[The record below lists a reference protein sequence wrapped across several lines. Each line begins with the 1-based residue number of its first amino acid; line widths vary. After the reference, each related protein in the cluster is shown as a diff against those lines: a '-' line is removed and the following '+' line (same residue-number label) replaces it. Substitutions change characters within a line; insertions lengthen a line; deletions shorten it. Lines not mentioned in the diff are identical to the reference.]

1 MMKRLVSAKKL
12 LVSTTAIL
20 AVGLSGQANA
30 QEQGAEPEL
39 QDPNEIIVRPT
50 SVPKTCKMSRSRFLR
65 SLAILWKKD
74 GPPRLMNW
82 YRKCP
87 IFS

>member
-39 QDPNEIIVRPT
+39 QDPNEIIVTANKRSENLQNVSI
-50 SVPKTCKMSRSRFLR
+50 SVSAVTGD
-65 SLAILWKKD
+65 SLEK
-74 GPPRLMNW
+74 GRTT
-82 YRKCP
+82 
-87 IFS
+87 